1 MIWQPYLLAVV
12 FGLAVSAGI
21 YAAFLWPRVEPQD
34 DDDDDG
40 DRGQGDAPGAVS
52 DRGAEAS
59 GDGDG
64 DAIRATD

>member
-1 MIWQPYLLAVV
+1 VIWQPYLLAVV

-40 DRGQGDAPGAVS
+40 DRGGRDPAAVS
-52 DRGAEAS
+52 DRGGE
-59 GDGDG
+59 DGHEDG
-64 DAIRATD
+64 DAVRATD